1 MNWPDS
7 TKINEKQNTEDN
19 IRIQCAA
26 GYYYNRAEILNYVC
40 WLMCMVSAIASFW
53 SDNLSI
59 AIVMIIMDIVGV
71 VIGVA
76 TDYCTRYA
84 ADLRKLFDAHV
95 IFNDNGGFE
104 GAEIRKLS
112 EKAISITQM
121 HERDYEVISKS
132 DGKSNP
138 PGKKDWYVFSS
149 YIEPLY
155 AQLECQAQNK
165 WWNDKMVSKRRYVLF
180 FAIFVTLVGSFFLF
194 VQLSLPIIGMINAV
208 GVIMIRLIERLRQ
221 YSKYHKISI
230 SIDTMYESAMKNIA
244 EDKIID
250 LRKYIDDRRHLTVF
264 EMNIIHKNSAAK
276 LTKLYE
282 EISKN

>member
-1 MNWPDS
+1 MNLPDS

-26 GYYYNRAEILNYVC
+26 GYYFNRAEILNYVC
-40 WLMCMVSAIASFW
+40 WLMCTISAIVSFW

-59 AIVMIIMDIVGV
+59 AVVMIIMDIAGV
-71 VIGVA
+71 VLGIA

-95 IFNDNGGFE
+95 VFNDNGGFE

-112 EKAISITQM
+112 EKAICITQT
-121 HERDYEVISKS
+121 HERDYEIISKS

-149 YIEPLY
+149 YMGPLH

-165 WWNDKMVSKRRYVLF
+165 WWNDKMVSKRRCVLF
-180 FAIFVTLVGSFFLF
+180 FAIFVALVGSVLLF
-194 VQLSLPIIGMINAV
+194 NQLSLPIIGMINAV
-208 GVIMIRLIERLRQ
+208 GIILVRLIERLIQ
-221 YSKYHKISI
+221 YTKYHKISI
-230 SIDTMYESAMKNIA
+230 SIDTIYESAMKNIA

-250 LRKYIDDRRHLTVF
+250 LQKLIDDRRHLTVF
-264 EMNIIHKNSAAK
+264 EMNIIHKISAAK